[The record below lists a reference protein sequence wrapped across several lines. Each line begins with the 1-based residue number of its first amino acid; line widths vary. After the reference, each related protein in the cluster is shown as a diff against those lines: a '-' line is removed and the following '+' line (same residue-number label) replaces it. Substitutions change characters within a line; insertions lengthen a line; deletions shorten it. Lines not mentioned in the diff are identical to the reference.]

1 MPDNANDLLQIFK
14 AEPTKLTKQE
24 LIELG
29 KWIGGIKLTMKMKEA
44 TMIKKIET
52 YIAESAVEVDETE
65 IINEPSEVKETE
77 ISVDQTEI
85 SVEVKEAPKVV
96 EKTDIVHTK
105 LGMKALEPSK
115 TYKLTRSQRSALKKH
130 GESVSTIPHE
140 MTGKELMTFPN
151 WKVLGL

>member
-1 MPDNANDLLQIFK
+1 MPDNLDDLLQIFN
-14 AEPTKLTKQE
+14 AEPTKLTKEE

-29 KWIGGIKLTMKMKEA
+29 KWVGGIKLTMKMKEA

-52 YIAESAVEVDETE
+52 YIAEVAVEVDETE

-85 SVEVKEAPKVV
+85 SVEVKNAPPTP
-96 EKTDIVHTK
+96 KTEIAHTV
-105 LGMKALEPSK
+105 LGRKALEADK
-115 TYKLTRSQRSALKKH
+115 VYKLTRSQRSALKAK
-130 GESVSTIPHE
+130 GASMVTVPHE
-140 MTGKELMTFPN
+140 MKGADLMKFRN

>member
-1 MPDNANDLLQIFK
+1 MIPENIADLLQIFN
-14 AEPTKLTKQE
+14 AEPTKLTKGE

-29 KWIGGIKLTMKMKEA
+29 KWVGGLKLTMKMKEA

-52 YIAESAVEVDETE
+52 YISETVEEVDEDAVDE
-65 IINEPSEVKETE
+65 IE
-77 ISVDQTEI
+77 
-85 SVEVKEAPKVV
+85 VEVKEPEKMV
-96 EKTDIVHTK
+96 EKTEIVHTK

-130 GESVSTIPHE
+130 GESVSTIPKE
-140 MTGKELMTFPN
+140 MKGSELMTFPN